1 MYVYY
6 ESSTGQCGRCG
17 EWTVSPGDDLLF
29 RLYLAGD
36 GPRPMARR
44 CGECLA
50 LAVWKGLDD
59 CGQWEL
65 GREVIR
71 ERMLDPSNI

>member
-44 CGECLA
+44 CEEC
-50 LAVWKGLDD
+50 
-59 CGQWEL
+59 
-65 GREVIR
+65 
-71 ERMLDPSNI
+71 